1 MTVFLAV
8 TILSILII
16 LMGAI
21 VISSILILTIVSNI
35 LIEVLYCFIVSLII
49 IILTT
54 ITTMISILIWII
66 VSYILRTAVASAGPR
81 SASGETTAEPAAHI
95 SAKTLK
101 GFLPKLVKDFCQNF

>member
-1 MTVFLAV
+1 MAYMTVFQSI
-8 TILSILII
+8 TILSILFI
-16 LMGAI
+16 L
-21 VISSILILTIVSNI
+21 ISSILILTIVSNI

-95 SAKTLK
+95 SAKTFK
-101 GFLPKLVKDFCQNF
+101 GFLPKSLITFLPKL

>member
-1 MTVFLAV
+1 MAYMTVFQSI
-8 TILSILII
+8 TILSILFI
-16 LMGAI
+16 LMEAI

-95 SAKTLK
+95 FAK
-101 GFLPKLVKDFCQNF
+101 KDFCKIL